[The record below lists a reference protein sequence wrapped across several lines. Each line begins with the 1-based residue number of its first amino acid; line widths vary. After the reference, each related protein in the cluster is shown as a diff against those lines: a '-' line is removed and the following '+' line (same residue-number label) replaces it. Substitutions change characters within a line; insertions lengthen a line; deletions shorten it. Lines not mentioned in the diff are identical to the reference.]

1 MNENVAFIRLLYLT
15 QLGRIA
21 LLIRAM
27 PELQILIK
35 GMWVAMRS
43 VFFTC
48 CLEAMLLYVFSLI
61 LQALSRD
68 TKFGE
73 MYFPTVPKGEWTLL
87 IHLTFFSGLGDFLE
101 NARQESAI
109 LMVVSIIGL
118 MCMGSLVFMCIGVL
132 LEVVHMVCMKEK
144 DIFVRNWLVSSS
156 KQILITTLGEQCV
169 SSGMCRGHIDILFAN
184 QQFLQLLTGW
194 FKQASF
200 FSTSSLGLDLVDLK
214 EVACMQYELGKTVVT
229 HKELMGMVVE
239 LTGPNAAI
247 TRSMLRLR
255 QTMPKRSL

>member
-1 MNENVAFIRLLYLT
+1 
-15 QLGRIA
+15 
-21 LLIRAM
+21 
-27 PELQILIK
+27 
-35 GMWVAMRS
+35 
-43 VFFTC
+43 
-48 CLEAMLLYVFSLI
+48 
-61 LQALSRD
+61 
-68 TKFGE
+68 
-73 MYFPTVPKGEWTLL
+73 
-87 IHLTFFSGLGDFLE
+87 
-101 NARQESAI
+101 
-109 LMVVSIIGL
+109 
-118 MCMGSLVFMCIGVL
+118 
-132 LEVVHMVCMKEK
+132 MKEK